1 MEGTARR
8 GQTLTSFVLDASVT
22 VAWCFDDESTPAA
35 WALLDRLRTAP
46 GYVPALWALEI
57 GNILLGAERRGR
69 ISRARAVEFMGILGD
84 LDLRIDPDLPG
95 RAFRDILPLARERS
109 LTTYDASYLELAMRL
124 GLPLAT
130 KDSALARAAT
140 ALRIKTLAA

>member
-1 MEGTARR
+1 M
-8 GQTLTSFVLDASVT
+8 TSFVLDASVA

-35 WALLDRLRTAP
+35 WTLLDRLGIAP

-57 GNILLGAERRGR
+57 GNILLGAERRRR
-69 ISRARAVEFMGILGD
+69 ITQARAAEFLGILGD
-84 LDLRIDPDLPG
+84 LDIRVDPDVPG
-95 RAFRDILPLARERS
+95 RAFRDVLPLARERR

-130 KDSALARAAT
+130 KDAALTRAAT